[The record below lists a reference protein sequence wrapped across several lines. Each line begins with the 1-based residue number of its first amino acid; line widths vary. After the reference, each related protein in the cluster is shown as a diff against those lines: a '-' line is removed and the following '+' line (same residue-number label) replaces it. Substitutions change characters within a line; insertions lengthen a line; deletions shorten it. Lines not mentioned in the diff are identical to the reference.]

1 MQLRTQLITPGQIT
15 YDGRQLAPHWIYRE
29 HGIQGD
35 AAVAFIG
42 PCNVELGEMVDIEDV
57 KKVAPIYSPLM
68 LHVIA
73 EFFDDLGLHAT
84 VYRQRL
90 LIVAAKELLEEQTG
104 RRARRDGDDL
114 YLDRAG
120 GGEGKLSV
128 SIATSSPSSMLIH
141 TAFNILT
148 EGTPVPTVGLAEL
161 GVEPAAFGRDLLDRY
176 AAEVADIYMARTK
189 VRPVL
194 G

>member
-1 MQLRTQLITPGQIT
+1 MRLQTACIDTQQIT
-15 YDGRQLAPHWIYRE
+15 YDGLQLAPHWIYRE

-42 PCNVELGEMVDIEDV
+42 PCNVELTEMVDIEDV

-90 LIVAAKELLEEQTG
+90 LIVQAKELLETYIRQ
-104 RRARRDGDDL
+104 RVRRDGDDL
-114 YLDRAG
+114 YLDRTDG
-120 GGEGKLSV
+120 SEGKLSV

-148 EGTPVPTVGLAEL
+148 EGTPVATVGLAEL
-161 GVEPAAFGRDLLDRY
+161 GVDPARFGRELLANY
-176 AAEVADIYMARTK
+176 AAELADIYMARCK

-194 G
+194 K